1 MTGGGDETK
10 TRHALEIVDYSIGH
24 MKHTKEQKQ
33 NQKLMISYFD
43 KSTQLLGLLCLWQ
56 CLNPAQA
63 KRSGGGMG
71 GVDQAQVI
79 LSQLN
84 ATNKVNSKLS
94 LSVLCSVSF
103 CLLWTQIRQPD
114 EMTKNVRRKTWVS
127 QITNSSSKVLSTSV
141 SRTEFQLN
149 NIYIDSWNFQ
159 ENLAWS
165 RK

>member
-1 MTGGGDETK
+1 MREIAISSSSRQRRQFGKISIWLIATKAIVLKILVTNQVLVVTEGGDETK
-10 TRHALEIVDYSIGH
+10 KRHALEIVDYSIGH

-84 ATNKVNSKLS
+84 ATNKVNSKLCLYPLLCVI
-94 LSVLCSVSF
+94 LSFVD
-103 CLLWTQIRQPD
+103 PD
-114 EMTKNVRRKTWVS
+114 QAT
-127 QITNSSSKVLSTSV
+127 
-141 SRTEFQLN
+141 
-149 NIYIDSWNFQ
+149 
-159 ENLAWS
+159 
-165 RK
+165 